1 MKKGKTNKQ
10 TKLFIFLF
18 SIDKIEDDEE
28 DITDTEETVDYTNIE
43 VTKLDIIDGLNS
55 TQAKPTNLNEDP
67 VLKRE
72 AEKKKEAEKK
82 LRTSVILYKYNICH
96 MIDIQFRFMTF
107 RHHHRQENRQRKLSI
122 EQHHRLPHHQN
133 MKDGLIS
140 PHH

>member
-82 LRTSVILYKYNICH
+82 LRTSVK
-96 MIDIQFRFMTF
+96 IQTR
-107 RHHHRQENRQRKLSI
+107 EI
-122 EQHHRLPHHQN
+122 
-133 MKDGLIS
+133 
-140 PHH
+140 

>member
-82 LRTSVILYKYNICH
+82 LRTSVILYKYNI
-96 MIDIQFRFMTF
+96 
-107 RHHHRQENRQRKLSI
+107 
-122 EQHHRLPHHQN
+122 
-133 MKDGLIS
+133 
-140 PHH
+140 